1 MQHFLL
7 NPTMDFR
14 QDDRFVAER
23 RKTANGNPKGKRSK
37 STKSIQRNFPFVRL

>member
-14 QDDRFVAER
+14 QDDRFEAER
-23 RKTANGNPKGKRSK
+23 AKTAKDSQKSERSESIKRIHSELKGH
-37 STKSIQRNFPFVRL
+37 